1 MITEILQG
9 FLPYLPYFVF
19 IALALGVLLVIFL
32 VFLAQRTVS
41 KALKQKTKTR
51 APQPLQSKEAS
62 FLERFLTLKSTF
74 KNKLSNLSW
83 GRLPKD
89 EMSNSFRQTEE
100 IIKTYLGSREPQY
113 ELPWYLLIGAEGSG
127 KTTLLK
133 NLNLELPIGKPA
145 FEIPEEHAKLIWRFY
160 DGAVVLEPNG
170 PFILRENSLSSDNQD
185 WEYLLQLLNRF
196 RPKRPLDGI
205 ILTLP
210 CDELVS
216 STRLSHNEIY
226 ERAKVIYTKLW
237 ELQSI
242 LGIKIPIYVVLTKS
256 DIMSGFQSFV
266 EALPIANSQE
276 ILGWSCPYSVDAN
289 YLTSWVDEAFR
300 YIHRTLDRLRASIFT
315 ARKTQSHLI
324 DGVFTLPLEF
334 IQLKENLQIY
344 LDQIFKGSAYHESFF
359 LRGIY
364 LTGRTFIDSIVA
376 PSLLPKLNT
385 DFNLN
390 NEKEFQ
396 NPLSER
402 IYFITDLFEKKI
414 FSESTLAQPIMRIL
428 VSTNR
433 ILNYAKATAA
443 AIGIVWFMGL
453 IFAHDNLKTG
463 LNTTMPALIQID
475 KSIQGV
481 SLKGGV
487 SDDPRFLAYLNQQVD
502 IILEKFTAIDTV
514 NVGSI
519 FIPASW
525 FSPLNDNIRLA
536 FSAAYDRI
544 ILPSLYSAIIKKAE
558 DIVSLKKLE
567 YPSSGYKQSATNIL
581 LSQPFLAIK
590 NYVQQIQQLEQQV
603 HNFNNLEH
611 SRNIQD
617 LATLIKYLFNK
628 DLPSQFYTSADYYSS
643 ALSMSLERPIDLS
656 PFKVGAGQ
664 KLGIIYK
671 NFIEHAFNLDESFP
685 IFASIS
691 RKLIHLSDSAK
702 TRTYK
707 SEDLRKIVEET
718 ITAADIISSGSLN
731 WADKDVFD
739 PGPGYSSLI
748 NQITTSTLLGKD
760 IASELNKISEREFIK
775 FKLALAS
782 FTTPLTGPLFSL
794 RNGQLI
800 SDPSPGLIHF
810 IDYMSMFLDEPFMM
824 KSVDQQ
830 MITKVPAGKLLFW
843 DDLTLQKAGKII
855 ENFDDFMAQRLNNM
869 PPALQ
874 NIMKLIG
881 RNSMR
886 QCILNYVAQSQV
898 LSDGSTN
905 NAGLGAR
912 ELLQAQVLN
921 ITKVVPIFAR
931 IFSVFDE
938 GGLVTQNTKLRQLL
952 VNESQH
958 ILQKIE
964 KMLESDDLYAACEDM
979 FVWWD
984 GSSMVG
990 LKAFGVRD
998 LNDMKTFLKAQRVR
1012 ISFLAKELA
1021 EPILSL
1027 LSIGYLEDIPFDI
1040 PLVDWWTRIIKAID
1054 DYEKKTPGSS
1064 LVALEHFLTY
1074 DINEI
1079 TLENCASL
1087 DLQEDFIGLD
1097 DYFVDIRNTITQQLK
1112 KRCKN
1117 VTIRR
1122 AFEHYNKAA
1131 TFFNTN
1137 LAGRFPFS
1145 RKLENAESFEAD
1157 QNDVATFFEL
1167 FDTLDLQ
1174 EISSLEKYLKTTGST
1189 ESEAIRFIK
1198 DIQSIRTLM
1207 LAAIDQGL
1215 EQAPSKVDFDV
1226 SFRTDRKREA
1236 GGDKI
1241 IDWSMQV
1248 GAQILDFRQKNL
1260 SASWS
1265 MGMPII
1271 VDLRWAMDGDLSPL
1285 SDPRRPSLT
1294 VIGPKAS
1301 FAYTGRWS
1309 LIKLIKEHVSYESE
1323 PSSAKT
1329 SPSSLLEFVI
1339 PTTCRLGCS
1348 QEDNPLA
1355 MERKTTDS
1363 RVYLRIALHDTD
1375 KPKKGEKN
1383 TSHEKVPQK
1392 LKCIALPRFPVQ
1404 APLLDSFVLR
1414 EQSLKRVS

>member
-32 VFLAQRTVS
+32 VFLAQKTVA

-51 APQPLQSKEAS
+51 APQPLQSES
-62 FLERFLTLKSTF
+62 TSLLERFLTLKLTF
-74 KNKLSNLSW
+74 KDKVAGLGW

-100 IIKTYLGSREPQY
+100 ILKTYLGSREPQY

-133 NLNLELPIGKPA
+133 NLNLELPIGKPE
-145 FEIPEEHAKLIWRFY
+145 FEIPEEHSKLIWRFY
-160 DGAVVLEPNG
+160 DGAVILEPNG

-185 WEYLLQLLNRF
+185 WQYLLQLLNRF

-210 CDELVS
+210 CDELTS
-216 STRLSHNEIY
+216 STRLNHNEIY

-237 ELQSI
+237 ELQNV
-242 LGIKIPIYVVLTKS
+242 LGIKVPVYVVLTKS

-266 EALPIANSQE
+266 QALPSGNTQE
-276 ILGWSCPYSVDAN
+276 ILGWSSPYSTDAN

-315 ARKTQSHLI
+315 ARKAPSHLI
-324 DGVFTLPLEF
+324 DGTFTLPLEF

-344 LDQIFKGSAYHESFF
+344 LDQIFKGSTYHESIF

-364 LTGRTFIDSIVA
+364 LTGKTFINSITA
-376 PSLLPKLNT
+376 SSLLPKLT
-385 DFNLN
+385 KDSSPHD
-390 NEKEFQ
+390 EKEIQ
-396 NPLSER
+396 DPLSEHVC
-402 IYFITDLFEKKI
+402 FIKDLFEKKI
-414 FSESTLAQPIMRIL
+414 FAESTLAQPIMRIL

-433 ILNYAKATAA
+433 ILNYTKVAVA
-443 AIGIVWFMGL
+443 AIGIVWFIGL
-453 IFAHDNLKTG
+453 IFAYDKLKTG

-487 SDDPRFLAYLNQQVD
+487 SEDPRFLAYLNQQAD
-502 IILEKFTAIDTV
+502 IILEKFTAVDTG
-514 NVGSI
+514 NVESI

-525 FSPLNDNIRLA
+525 FSHLNHYIRLA

-544 ILPSLYSAIIKKAE
+544 ILPSLYSAIIKKTE
-558 DIVSLKKLE
+558 DIISLKKLE
-567 YPSSGYKQSATNIL
+567 YPSNGQKQNATNLL

-590 NYVQQIQQLEQQV
+590 NYLQQIQQLEQQV
-603 HNFNNLEH
+603 HNFNNLEN

-617 LATLIKYLFNK
+617 LAALIKYLFNK
-628 DLPSQFYTSADYYSS
+628 DLPAQFYTSADYYSS
-643 ALSMSLERPIDLS
+643 ALSMSLERPIDLN
-656 PFKVGAGQ
+656 PFKAVAGQ
-664 KLGIIYK
+664 KLGVIYK
-671 NFIEHAFNLDESFP
+671 NFIDHAFNLEESFP

-691 RKLIHLSDSAK
+691 RKLALLADTAQ
-702 TRTYK
+702 TRTYT
-707 SEDLRKIVEET
+707 SEELRKIVAET
-718 ITAADIISSGSLN
+718 ITAADIISSGQLD
-731 WADKDVFD
+731 WADKDVFE
-739 PGPGYSSLI
+739 PGPGYSSVI
-748 NQITTSTLLGKD
+748 SQITTSELLGKD
-760 IASELNKISEREFIK
+760 IASELNRISEREFVK

-810 IDYMSMFLDEPFMM
+810 IDYMSMFLEEPFMM

-830 MITKVPAGKLLFW
+830 MITKIPSGKLLFW

-855 ENFDDFMAQRLNNM
+855 ENFDDFIAHRLNNM
-869 PPALQ
+869 PSALQ
-874 NIMKLIG
+874 NIMKLVG

-886 QCILNYVAQSQV
+886 QVILNYVAQSQV
-898 LSDGSTN
+898 LSDESTSMT
-905 NAGLGAR
+905 GLGTR

-931 IFSVFDE
+931 IFSTFDE

-964 KMLESDDLYAACEDM
+964 KMLESDDLYAAREDM
-979 FVWWD
+979 FMWWD
-984 GSSMVG
+984 GSPMVG

-998 LNDMKTFLKAQRVR
+998 LNDMKAFLKAQRVR

-1021 EPILSL
+1021 EPIISL

-1054 DYEKKTPGSS
+1054 EYEKKTPGSS
-1064 LVALEHFLTY
+1064 LIALEHFLTY

-1079 TLENCASL
+1079 SLENCASL
-1087 DLQEDFIGLD
+1087 DLQDDFTGID
-1097 DYFVDIRNTITQQLK
+1097 DYFVDIRNTITQQLR

-1117 VTIRR
+1117 ITIHQ

-1131 TFFNTN
+1131 TFFNAH

-1145 RKLENAESFEAD
+1145 RKLENSESFEAD
-1157 QNDVATFFEL
+1157 QNEVATFFEL
-1167 FDTLDLQ
+1167 FDLLNLQ
-1174 EISSLEKYLKTTGST
+1174 EISTLEKYLTIDST
-1189 ESEAIRFIK
+1189 QAEAMRFIK
-1198 DIQSIRTLM
+1198 DIQSIRSLM
-1207 LAAIDQGL
+1207 LAAIDQGP
-1215 EQAPSKVDFDV
+1215 EQTPSKIDFDV

-1241 IDWSMQV
+1241 IDWSLQV
-1248 GAQILDFRQKNL
+1248 GAQTLDFRQKNL
-1260 SASWS
+1260 TASWS

-1271 VDLRWAMDGDLSPL
+1271 VDLRWAIDGDLSPL
-1285 SDPRRPSLT
+1285 SDPRQPSLT

-1309 LIKLIKEHVSYESE
+1309 LIKLIKEHISYETE
-1323 PSSAKT
+1323 PSTSKT
-1329 SPSSLLEFVI
+1329 PPSSLLEFII
-1339 PTTCRLGCS
+1339 PTTCKLESS

-1363 RVYLRIALHDTD
+1363 RVYLRIALRDTD

-1383 TSHEKVPQK
+1383 TSHEKTPAK
-1392 LKCIALPRFPVQ
+1392 LKYISLPRFPVQ
-1404 APLLDSFVLR
+1404 APLLDSVILR
-1414 EQSLKRVS
+1414 GQSLKKVS

>member
-32 VFLAQRTVS
+32 VFLAQKTVA

-51 APQPLQSKEAS
+51 APKPLQVEGTSL
-62 FLERFLTLKSTF
+62 LERFLSLKSTF
-74 KNKLSNLSW
+74 KDKFSNMGW

-89 EMSNSFRQTEE
+89 EMSNSFRQSEE
-100 IIKTYLGSREPQY
+100 ILKTYLGSREPQY

-133 NLNLELPIGKPA
+133 NLNLELPIGTPE
-145 FEIPEEHAKLIWRFY
+145 FEIPEEHSKLIWRFY
-160 DGAVVLEPNG
+160 DGAVILEPNG

-185 WEYLLQLLNRF
+185 WQYLLQLLNRF

-210 CDELVS
+210 CDELTS
-216 STRLSHNEIY
+216 SKRLSHNEIY

-237 ELQSI
+237 ELQNI
-242 LGIKIPIYVVLTKS
+242 LGIKVPVYVVLTKS
-256 DIMSGFQSFV
+256 DVMPGFQNFV
-266 EALPIANSQE
+266 EALPLANSQE
-276 ILGWSCPYSVDAN
+276 ILGWSCPYSADAN
-289 YLTSWVDEAFR
+289 YLTAWVDEAFR

-315 ARKTQSHLI
+315 ARKTQSNLI
-324 DGVFTLPLEF
+324 DGVFSLPLEF

-364 LTGRTFIDSIVA
+364 LTGRTFIDSIIA

-385 DFNLN
+385 DFDLN

-396 NPLSER
+396 DPLSER
-402 IYFITDLFEKKI
+402 VCFMTDLFEKKI
-414 FSESTLAQPIMRIL
+414 FAESTLAQPIMRIL

-433 ILNYAKATAA
+433 MLNYAKAAA
-443 AIGIVWFMGL
+443 ATIGMVWFMGL

-463 LNTTMPALIQID
+463 LSTTMPALIQID

-487 SDDPRFLAYLNQQVD
+487 SDDPRFLAYLNQQAD
-502 IILEKFTAIDTV
+502 IILEKFTAVDTV
-514 NVGSI
+514 NAGSI

-525 FSPLNDNIRLA
+525 FSHLNHNIRLS

-544 ILPSLYSAIIKKAE
+544 ILPSLYSAIIKKTE

-567 YPSSGYKQSATNIL
+567 YPSSGYKQGAVNPL

-590 NYVQQIQQLEQQV
+590 NYVQQIQKLEQQV

-617 LATLIKYLFNK
+617 LAALIKYLFNK
-628 DLPSQFYTSADYYSS
+628 DLPPQFYTSADYYSS

-685 IFASIS
+685 IFSSIS
-691 RKLIHLSDSAK
+691 RKLTHLADTAQ
-702 TRTYK
+702 TRTYN
-707 SEDLRKIVEET
+707 SEDLRKIVAEA
-718 ITAADIISSGSLN
+718 IAAADIISGGSID
-731 WADKDVFD
+731 WADKDIFD

-748 NQITTSTLLGKD
+748 SQITTSTLLGKD
-760 IASELNKISEREFIK
+760 IASELNRIAEREFIK

-782 FTTPLTGPLFSL
+782 FTTPLTGPMFAL
-794 RNGQLI
+794 RNGQLV

-855 ENFDDFMAQRLNNM
+855 ENFDDFMAHRLNNM

-874 NIMKLIG
+874 NIMKLVG

-898 LSDGSTN
+898 LNDGPTSN
-905 NAGLGAR
+905 IGLGTR
-912 ELLQAQVLN
+912 ELLQVQVLN

-931 IFSVFDE
+931 IFSAFDE

-964 KMLESDDLYAACEDM
+964 KMLESDDLYAAREDM
-979 FVWWD
+979 FMWWD
-984 GSSMVG
+984 GSPMVG
-990 LKAFGVRD
+990 LKAFAVRD
-998 LNDMKTFLKAQRVR
+998 LNDMKAFLKAQRVR

-1054 DYEKKTPGSS
+1054 EYEKKTPGSS
-1064 LVALEHFLTY
+1064 LVSLEHFLTY

-1087 DLQEDFIGLD
+1087 DLQDDFTGLD

-1117 VTIRR
+1117 VTIHR

-1131 TFFNTN
+1131 TFFNTH

-1157 QNDVATFFEL
+1157 PNDVVTFFEL
-1167 FDTLDLQ
+1167 FDVLDLQ
-1174 EISSLEKYLKTTGST
+1174 EISALEKHLKIGGT

-1198 DIQSIRTLM
+1198 DIQSIRALM
-1207 LAAIDQGL
+1207 LAALDQGPDQ
-1215 EQAPSKVDFDV
+1215 EPSKIDFDV

-1241 IDWSMQV
+1241 IDWSIQV
-1248 GAQILDFRQKNL
+1248 GAQTLDFRQKNL
-1260 SASWS
+1260 RTSWT

-1271 VDLRWAMDGDLSPL
+1271 VDLRWAIDGDLAPL
-1285 SDPRRPSLT
+1285 SDPRQPSLT

-1309 LIKLIKEHVSYESE
+1309 LIKLIKEHISYESE
-1323 PSSAKT
+1323 PSTAKT
-1329 SPSSLLEFVI
+1329 SPSSLLEFII

-1348 QEDNPLA
+1348 QENNPLA

-1363 RVYLRIALHDTD
+1363 RVYLRIALYDAD

-1383 TSHEKVPQK
+1383 TSHEKAPPK
-1392 LKCIALPRFPVQ
+1392 LKYISLPRFPVQ
-1404 APLLDSFVLR
+1404 APLLDSFILR
-1414 EQSLKRVS
+1414 GQSLKKAS